1 MQGGGEVS
9 MTDSLKVHLY
19 CLCWNDA
26 RMLPFFFRH
35 YDQFVDR
42 YFIFDNGSTDNSL
55 SLLQQHGRVEISHFD
70 VTGDSFVDEE
80 RRLGDTIWKG
90 STADWVIVTDID
102 EHTYHP
108 DLPDYLRRCRQKGVT
123 AIQSIGYEMV
133 ADSFPTGTR
142 PLVDLVTVGARSIGH
157 DRLCIFNPRAITET
171 KFTPGRHR
179 AFPEG
184 RVVWPEYPE
193 VLLLHFKQMGPEYPI
208 IRSAELRQGLKS
220 RDLEKG
226 WGMHYSWSGS
236 QIRRNWQKMKAMSG
250 PVPGL
255 GTLKHIQP
263 ADYALQERLL
273 QNSGLIDPVWY
284 VKEYP
289 DINPVELNPMLH
301 FCIHGWR
308 EGRRPNFYFDPVW
321 YRQNY
326 PALSAPG
333 QNPLFDYITRGE
345 EADAWPSPHFNTP
358 WYRKTYGLS
367 SSESPLRHYLSKR
380 TLQKLSPLP
389 EFDVAKYC
397 ADHPE
402 ITRDGQ
408 DPFEHYHR
416 QLQHA

>member
-1 MQGGGEVS
+1 
-9 MTDSLKVHLY
+9 MTESLKVHLY

-26 RMLPFFFRH
+26 RMLPSFFRH

-70 VTGDSFVDEE
+70 VAGDSFVDEE

-90 STADWVIVTDID
+90 SRADWVIVTDID

-108 DLPDYLRRCRQKGVT
+108 ELLKYLRSCKEKGVT

-133 ADSFPTGTR
+133 SDAFPTGTR
-142 PLVDLVTVGARSIGH
+142 QLTDLVTVGARSTGH
-157 DRLCIFNPRAITET
+157 DRLCIFNPQAIVET
-171 KFTPGRHR
+171 NFTPGRHR
-179 AFPEG
+179 AAPEG

-226 WGMHYSWSGS
+226 WGVHYSWTGS

-255 GTLKHIQP
+255 GALKHIQP
-263 ADYALQERLL
+263 ANYALQERIL
-273 QNSGLIDPVWY
+273 QNSGLIDLDWY

-301 FCIHGWR
+301 FFIHGWK
-308 EGRRPNFYFDPVW
+308 EGRKPNFYFDPVW

-326 PALSAPG
+326 PALASPG
-333 QNPLFDYITRGE
+333 QNPLLDYITRGE

-367 SSESPLRHYLSKR
+367 NSDSPLRHYLSRR
-380 TLQKLSPLP
+380 TSEQLSPLP

-397 ADHPE
+397 GDHPD
-402 ITRDGQ
+402 IRNAAQ
-408 DPFEHYHR
+408 DPFEHYTR
-416 QLQHA
+416 ELQRA